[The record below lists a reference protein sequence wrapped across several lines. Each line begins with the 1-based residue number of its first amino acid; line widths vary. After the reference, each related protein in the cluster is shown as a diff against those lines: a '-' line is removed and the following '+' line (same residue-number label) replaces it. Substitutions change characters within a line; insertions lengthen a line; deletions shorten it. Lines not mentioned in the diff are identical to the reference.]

1 MRGGYLV
8 VAAPVPQAQKRR
20 ELQKVVDESRRRDIN
35 RNYRSKLSREI
46 CLSCLE
52 RHFFIKSLI
61 GKPNLVKR
69 ILQEYLQQLPPEY
82 LS

>member
-1 MRGGYLV
+1 MSCGYLV

-35 RNYRSKLSREI
+35 RNYRSNFLGSWQDLLLF

-52 RHFFIKSLI
+52 RHFFIESLI
-61 GKPNLVKR
+61 GKQ
-69 ILQEYLQQLPPEY
+69 LQREYLP
-82 LS
+82 

>member
-20 ELQKVVDESRRRDIN
+20 ELQKVVDESRGRDIN
-35 RNYRSKLSREI
+35 RNYRSKLSQRFVAL
-46 CLSCLE
+46 LS
-52 RHFFIKSLI
+52 F
-61 GKPNLVKR
+61 
-69 ILQEYLQQLPPEY
+69 

>member
-1 MRGGYLV
+1 MSCGYLA

-46 CLSCLE
+46 CRSFVFLVLKDIFY
-52 RHFFIKSLI
+52 RN
-61 GKPNLVKR
+61 PNRKAQPCKADFAR
-69 ILQEYLQQLPPEY
+69 ILTATPT
-82 LS
+82 

>member
-35 RNYRSKLSREI
+35 RNYRSKLSRKLPRFVAL
-46 CLSCLE
+46 LS
-52 RHFFIKSLI
+52 
-61 GKPNLVKR
+61 G
-69 ILQEYLQQLPPEY
+69 

>member
-46 CLSCLE
+46 CCSFVFLVLKDIFLSN
-52 RHFFIKSLI
+52 
-61 GKPNLVKR
+61 P
-69 ILQEYLQQLPPEY
+69 
-82 LS
+82 